1 MTGSPCDVPVPVKIT
16 FTESVSVANCV
27 DFKFRAKIFD
37 IEFKPLT
44 LFQSK
49 ATLRGES
56 HSIAETKGIA
66 DKSGSGHLRHFC
78 RDRSRSGSSATFFQS
93 RRCLRNNRQN
103 HVGLR

>member
-27 DFKFRAKIFD
+27 DFKFRAKILD
-37 IEFKPLT
+37 IEVKPLT

-49 ATLRGES
+49 ATLSGES

-66 DKSGSGHLRHFC
+66 DKSGYGHLRHLR
-78 RDRSRSGSSATFFQS
+78 RDRSRQGSSETFFQS
-93 RRCLRNNRQN
+93 RRCIRNIRQN
-103 HVGLR
+103 NDSIR